1 MFGKNNTTSHEKVDT
16 LIGKNSKFE
25 GKLNADGTIRIDG
38 EFVGNISVKGDVI
51 LGKEGKMVGDISAMN
66 VIVSG
71 SVEGNIT
78 TENQLKLNPSGKVI
92 GDIHV
97 SSLVVEDQALFEG
110 KCTMKN
116 ISTSDNVSKLNPK
129 NKEA

>member
-16 LIGKNSKFE
+16 LICKSSKFE
-25 GKLNADGTIRIDG
+25 GKLNADGTVRIDG

-51 LGKEGKMVGDISAMN
+51 LGEEGKMVGDISASN

-71 SVEGNIT
+71 SVKGNIT
-78 TENQLKLNPSGKVI
+78 AENQLKLNASGKVI

-97 SSLVVEDQALFEG
+97 TSLVVEDKAIFEG
-110 KCTMKN
+110 KCAMKN
-116 ISTSDNVSKLNPK
+116 VATSDNISKLNPK
-129 NKEA
+129 KQEA